1 MKLAYIIED
10 YLNGNRK
17 HAQIEFFTFYKQF
30 TRETYQDAFDI
41 YGKENVND
49 IVLNLKTIIYK

>member
-17 HAQIEFFTFYKQF
+17 NAQIQFFTFYKQF
-30 TRETYQDAFDI
+30 TRETYQYAFDI